1 MAVMMPPLDERTP
14 DPAYGEALTTCLATE
29 MNRASR
35 SLEKPFQSRASD
47 RMGDRE
53 LESQSLGGLT
63 LRHFNAFSAEAC
75 WQSPR

>member
-35 SLEKPFQSRASD
+35 SLEKPFHRGPRIARATGNWN
-47 RMGDRE
+47 RN
-53 LESQSLGGLT
+53 L
-63 LRHFNAFSAEAC
+63 
-75 WQSPR
+75 